1 MDVFRMGMKDLMRRV
16 FSGAAVWLFAL
27 LATGSVLPTVA
38 ADSANQATFSTA
50 AEAGR
55 ALFMAV
61 SQHDEAAL
69 TRILASGNELLQ
81 SDDALQD
88 RLDREQ
94 FAQKYEQMHRFT
106 RAGDGVALLYVGAEN
121 WPFPMPLVA
130 ENGQWR
136 FDADAGREE
145 IRLRRI
151 GENEI
156 NAIALCQ
163 DLAARAGYSQTA
175 KSNPDA
181 LTAALKNAENGDPGG
196 PVRGYYFRTV
206 RGPGG
211 SVTIIAYPA
220 EYRSSGVMTFI
231 VNADGVVRQKD
242 LGWDTAKAARAISGA
257 TDATWLDAS

>member
-1 MDVFRMGMKDLMRRV
+1 V
-16 FSGAAVWLFAL
+16 AVR
-27 LATGSVLPTVA
+27 
-38 ADSANQATFSTA
+38 
-50 AEAGR
+50 E
-55 ALFMAV
+55 
-61 SQHDEAAL
+61 HDEAAL
-69 TRILASGNELLQ
+69 TRILGSGNELLQ

-94 FAQKYEQMHRFT
+94 FAQKYEQMHRFA

-121 WPFPMPLVA
+121 WPFPMPLVSG
-130 ENGQWR
+130 NGQWR

-156 NAIALCQ
+156 TAIALCQ

-175 KSNPDA
+175 KSNRDA
-181 LTAALKNAENGDPGG
+181 LTAALPNPENGDPG

-206 RGPGG
+206 RGPVG

-242 LGWDTAKAARAISGA
+242 LGWDTAKAAPAISGG